1 MRITPIEMKAFKL
14 YNKLEIGEF
23 FNTYH
28 DLMYG
33 LIQEFDY
40 LEDDNE
46 DDYRIALENL
56 EKCRAIIRAQ
66 NILMKAEVN

>member
-14 YNKLEIGEF
+14 YNKLETGEF

-33 LIQEFDY
+33 LIQEFDH

-46 DDYRIALENL
+46 DDYKTALENL
-56 EKCRAIIRAQ
+56 EKCGAIIKAQ
-66 NILMKAEVN
+66 NILMKAKVN

>member
-1 MRITPIEMKAFKL
+1 MKAFKL